1 MAYSTEDKTLAI
13 ATLAANDNRVAETA
27 EMTGVSRRILQHWR
41 DGNFIDG
48 NDVRNAQLKKLDLAQ
63 RFESIALR
71 ILNSISEEDIL
82 SAPLLPRMTT
92 AGIAIDKMR
101 LLREES
107 TSINEHTS
115 RNILSVE
122 EKRAR
127 IIEILTGGGD
137 TGDVQ
142 LPVSAGDGT
151 PALPS
156 LSQDGDA
163 AELDA

>member
-1 MAYSTEDKTLAI
+1 MAYTAEEQALGLAV
-13 ATLAANDNRVAETA
+13 LVAEEGNPYEA
-27 EMTGVSRRILQHWR
+27 EKAIGIPARTLKRWNNGEYVRL
-41 DGNFIDG
+41 DGISAE
-48 NDVRNAQLKKLDLAQ
+48 VKKRELAEK
-63 RFESIALR
+63 FESIALR

-115 RNILSVE
+115 RNVLSVE

-127 IIEILTGGGD
+127 ILEILTGGRD

-142 LPVSAGDGT
+142 LPVSAGDSEVAIPGVS
-151 PALPS
+151 AN
-156 LSQDGDA
+156 GDA
-163 AELDA
+163 AGMDA